1 MIPVR
6 AYFNL
11 LSDYLR
17 PLRPRVA
24 LLAVV
29 LFGTI
34 GLQLVNPQL
43 IKRFI
48 DGALEGRGTSEL
60 VPIAV
65 AFMLIAVGQQALAIW
80 STYLAEDIGWT
91 ATNRLRANLTD
102 HVLHLDMGFH
112 KGHSSGELIERIDG
126 DVTSLS
132 NFFSAM
138 MIKVVGN
145 GTLVI
150 GILVMLWLESWIVGV
165 SVTIFTILALGT
177 MTGLHRIAVPRWR
190 AVRATAA
197 EAFGFVGEV
206 VEGTEDI
213 TANGSAPYMEERFN
227 DIHRRWLPQTIRG
240 WMGWAWMWSTTIVLY
255 GLSTSIVFILG
266 SWLFG
271 IGTLTIGSV
280 YLVFHYVEMTRHP
293 MEQIRSQ
300 MEDLQK
306 AGAAIAR
313 VDELMAATTRLRP
326 DGDETIN
333 AGPLR
338 VTFDQVTFS
347 YADGEDEESDPDDE
361 IVLHDV
367 TFDIAPGRVVG
378 LLGRTGSGKSTIARL
393 ITRLYEPQSGTV
405 MLDDVATWDAHI
417 VDLRKRVGMVT
428 QDVQLFRA
436 SVRDNLTFFNDQIGD
451 EEILDAIHRL
461 ELDSW
466 LASLPDGLD
475 TLLESGSGGLSAG
488 QAQLLAFTRIF
499 LEDPGVVVLDE
510 ASSRL
515 DPATEALIERA
526 VDHLLEGR
534 TGIVI
539 AHRLGT
545 VTRADDILILDDGR
559 VVEFGERRT
568 LAADPGSRFS
578 TLLATGMEEVLA

>member
-6 AYFNL
+6 AYFRL
-11 LSDYLR
+11 LTNYLR
-17 PLRPRVA
+17 PLRPRVV
-24 LLAVV
+24 LLSVV

-34 GLQLVNPQL
+34 GLQIVNPQL

-48 DGALEGRGTSEL
+48 DGALEGQGASAL
-60 VPIAV
+60 IPLAV
-65 AFMLIAVGQQALAIW
+65 TFMLIAVAQQTLAIW

-91 ATNRLRANLTD
+91 ATNQLRANLTD

-126 DVTSLS
+126 DVTALS

-145 GTLVI
+145 GALVV
-150 GILVMLWLESWIVGV
+150 GVLVMLWLESWIVGL
-165 SVTIFTILALGT
+165 SITIFTALALVG
-177 MTGLHRIAVPRWR
+177 MTGLHRVAVPRWK
-190 AVRATAA
+190 AVRASAA
-197 EAFGFVGEV
+197 EAYGFVGEV

-213 TANGSAPYMEERFN
+213 TANGAAPYMEERFN
-227 DIHRRWLPQTIRG
+227 GILRRWLPQTIRG

-255 GLSTSIVFILG
+255 GLSTSIVFVLG

-271 IGTLTIGSV
+271 IGTLTVGSV
-280 YLVFHYVEMTRHP
+280 YLIFHYVEMTRHP
-293 MEQIRSQ
+293 MEQIRAQ

-313 VDELMAATTRLRP
+313 VDELMETSTKLRTE
-326 DGDETIN
+326 GDQDIN
-333 AGPLR
+333 GGALR
-338 VTFDQVTFS
+338 VEFDDVTFS
-347 YADGEDEESDPDDE
+347 YADEEEDE
-361 IVLHDV
+361 IVLHGV
-367 TFDIAPGRVVG
+367 SFDIAPGRVVG

-393 ITRLYEPQSGTV
+393 ITRLYEPQTGTV
-405 MLDDVATWDAHI
+405 RLGNVATGDAR
-417 VDLRKRVGMVT
+417 VADFRKRVGMVT

-436 SVRDNLTFFNDQIGD
+436 SVRDNLTFFNDD
-451 EEILDAIHRL
+451 VPEERILDAIHRL
-461 ELDSW
+461 ELDPW
-466 LASLPDGLD
+466 LSSLPDGLD

-545 VTRADDILILDDGR
+545 VTRADDILILDDGH
-559 VVEFGERRT
+559 VVEFGERST
-568 LAADPGSRFS
+568 LAADPESRFS
-578 TLLATGMEEVLA
+578 DLLTTGMEEVLA

>member
-1 MIPVR
+1 
-6 AYFNL
+6 
-11 LSDYLR
+11 
-17 PLRPRVA
+17 
-24 LLAVV
+24 
-29 LFGTI
+29 
-34 GLQLVNPQL
+34 
-43 IKRFI
+43 
-48 DGALEGRGTSEL
+48 
-60 VPIAV
+60 
-65 AFMLIAVGQQALAIW
+65 
-80 STYLAEDIGWT
+80 
-91 ATNRLRANLTD
+91 
-102 HVLHLDMGFH
+102 
-112 KGHSSGELIERIDG
+112 
-126 DVTSLS
+126 
-132 NFFSAM
+132 
-138 MIKVVGN
+138 
-145 GTLVI
+145 
-150 GILVMLWLESWIVGV
+150 MLWLESWIVGL
-165 SVTIFTILALGT
+165 SVTVFTVLALGV
-177 MTGLHRIAVPRWR
+177 MTGLHRVAVPRWK
-190 AVRATAA
+190 AIRATAA

-213 TANGSAPYMEERFN
+213 TANGAGPYMEERFN
-227 DIHRRWLPQTIRG
+227 EILRRWLPQTIRG

-271 IGTLTIGSV
+271 IGSLTIGSV

-293 MEQIRSQ
+293 MEQIRAQ

-313 VDELMAATTRLRP
+313 VDELMTTSTQLKAE
-326 DGDETIN
+326 GDQPIN
-333 AGPLR
+333 GGALR
-338 VTFDQVTFS
+338 VEFDDVTFS
-347 YADGEDEESDPDDE
+347 YADGDDDADE
-361 IVLHDV
+361 IVLRDV
-367 TFDIAPGRVVG
+367 SFDIAPGRVVG

-393 ITRLYEPQSGTV
+393 ITRLYEPQAGTV
-405 MLDDVATWDAHI
+405 RLGGVATWDAHLA
-417 VDLRKRVGMVT
+417 DFRKRVGMVT

-436 SVRDNLTFFNDQIGD
+436 SVRDNLTFFNDEIR
-451 EEILDAIHRL
+451 EEHILDAIHRL

-466 LASLPDGLD
+466 LASLPDGLN

-559 VVEFGERRT
+559 VVEFGERSA
-568 LAADPGSRFS
+568 LAADPHSRFS
-578 TLLATGMEEVLA
+578 DLLATGMEEVLA

>member
-6 AYFNL
+6 AYFSL
-11 LSDYLR
+11 LTNYLR
-17 PLRPRVA
+17 PLRPRVV
-24 LLAVV
+24 LLSFV
-29 LFGTI
+29 LFSTI
-34 GLQLVNPQL
+34 ALQLVNPQL

-48 DGALEGRGTSEL
+48 DGAIDGRDASAL
-60 VPIAV
+60 IPIAV
-65 AFMLIAVGQQALAIW
+65 TFMLIAVGQQALAIW
-80 STYLAEDIGWT
+80 ATYLAEDIGWS
-91 ATNRLRANLTD
+91 ATNHLRGDLTA
-102 HVLHLDMGFH
+102 HVVHLDMGFH
-112 KGHSSGELIERIDG
+112 KGHSAGELIERIDG

-145 GTLVI
+145 GGLVI
-150 GILVMLWLESWIVGV
+150 GIIVMLWLESWIVGL
-165 SVTIFTILALGT
+165 SITIFTTLAIAAMAGF
-177 MTGLHRIAVPRWR
+177 HRVAVPWWK
-190 AVRATAA
+190 AVRGTAA
-197 EAFGFVGEV
+197 EAYGFVGEV

-213 TANGSAPYMEERFN
+213 TSNGAGPYMETRFN
-227 DIHRRWLPQTIRG
+227 EIQQRWLPQTVRA
-240 WMGWAWMWSTTIVLY
+240 WMGWATMWSSTIVLY

-271 IGTLTIGSV
+271 IGTLTVGSV

-293 MEQIRSQ
+293 MEQIRAQ

-313 VDELMAATTRLRP
+313 VDELVTIATKLKAE
-326 DGDETIN
+326 GDQSIGGGALSVE
-333 AGPLR
+333 
-338 VTFDQVTFS
+338 FDEVSFS
-347 YADGEDEESDPDDE
+347 YDDAEDGNSSE
-361 IVLHDV
+361 IVLTEV
-367 TFDIAPGRVVG
+367 SFDIAPGRVVG

-393 ITRLYEPQSGTV
+393 VTRLYEPQAGAV
-405 MLDDVATWDAHI
+405 RLDGVATWDAHI
-417 VDLRKRVGMVT
+417 ADFRTRVGMVT

-436 SVRDNLTFFNDQIGD
+436 SIRDNLTFFNDDIP
-451 EEILDAIHRL
+451 EEQILDAIHRL
-461 ELDSW
+461 ELDPW
-466 LASLPDGLD
+466 LASMPNGLD
-475 TLLESGSGGLSAG
+475 TLLDSGSGGLSAG

-526 VDHLLEGR
+526 VDHLLEDR

-545 VTRADDILILDDGR
+545 VTRADDILILDEGR
-559 VVEFGERRT
+559 VAEFGERSA
-568 LAADPGSRFS
+568 LAADPDSRFS
-578 TLLATGMEEVLA
+578 RLLATGMEEVLA

>member
-11 LSDYLR
+11 LTDYLR

-24 LLAVV
+24 LLGAV

-34 GLQLVNPQL
+34 GLQLLNPQL

-48 DGALEGRGTSEL
+48 DGALEGRGASAL
-60 VPIAV
+60 VPLAVTFMLVAV
-65 AFMLIAVGQQALAIW
+65 AQQALAIW
-80 STYLAEDIGWT
+80 ATYLAEDVGWT
-91 ATNRLRANLTD
+91 ATNHLRANLTD

-126 DVTSLS
+126 DVTALS

-145 GTLVI
+145 GALVI
-150 GILVMLWLESWIVGV
+150 GVLVMLWLESWIVGL
-165 SVTIFTILALGT
+165 SVTIFTVLALLA
-177 MTGLHRIAVPRWR
+177 MTGLHRVAVPRWK
-190 AVRATAA
+190 AVRASAA
-197 EAFGFVGEV
+197 TAFGFVGEV

-213 TANGSAPYMEERFN
+213 TSNGAGPYMEERFN
-227 DIHRRWLPQTIRG
+227 EIQRRWLPETIRG

-271 IGTLTIGSV
+271 IGTLTVGSV

-293 MEQIRSQ
+293 MEQIRAQ

-313 VDELMAATTRLRP
+313 VDELTTTSTKLRAE
-326 DGDETIN
+326 GDQAIN
-333 AGPLR
+333 GGALR
-338 VTFDQVTFS
+338 VEFDDVTFS
-347 YADGEDEESDPDDE
+347 YADDDGQE
-361 IVLHDV
+361 IVLHEV
-367 TFDIAPGRVVG
+367 NFDIAPGRVVG

-393 ITRLYEPQSGTV
+393 ITRLYEPQTGTV
-405 MLDDVATWDAHI
+405 RLGGVATGDAR
-417 VDLRKRVGMVT
+417 VADFRKRVGMVT

-436 SVRDNLTFFNDQIGD
+436 SVRDNLTFFNDEIPED
-451 EEILDAIHRL
+451 RILDAIHRL
-461 ELDSW
+461 ELDPW
-466 LASLPDGLD
+466 LSSLPHGLD

-545 VTRADDILILDDGR
+545 VTRADDILILDSGH
-559 VVEFGERRT
+559 VVEFGERT
-568 LAADPGSRFS
+568 LLAADPGSRFS
-578 TLLATGMEEVLA
+578 DLLTTGMEEVLA

>member
-11 LSDYLR
+11 LTDYLR
-17 PLRPRVA
+17 PLRPRVV
-24 LLAVV
+24 LLGVV

-34 GLQLVNPQL
+34 GLQLLNPQL

-48 DGALEGRGTSEL
+48 DGALAGEDASAL
-60 VPIAV
+60 IPVAV
-65 AFMLIAVGQQALAIW
+65 LFMLIAVAQQALAIW
-80 STYLAEDIGWT
+80 STYLAEDVGWA
-91 ATNRLRANLTD
+91 ATNSLRSKLAD

-126 DVTSLS
+126 DVTALS

-145 GTLVI
+145 GALVA
-150 GILVMLWLESWIVGV
+150 GILVMLWLESWIVGLT
-165 SVTIFTILALGT
+165 VTIFTILALIA
-177 MTGLHRIAVPRWR
+177 MSGLHRIAVPRWR

-213 TANGSAPYMEERFN
+213 TANGSASYMEERFN
-227 DIHRRWLPQTIRG
+227 DIQQRWLPQTVRG

-255 GLSTSIVFILG
+255 GLSTSIVFVLG

-271 IGTLTIGSV
+271 VGTLTIGSV

-313 VDELMAATTRLRP
+313 VDELMTMTTRLRP
-326 DGDETIN
+326 DGSHPIDD
-333 AGPLR
+333 GPLR
-338 VTFDQVTFS
+338 VTFDDVTFS
-347 YADGEDEESDPDDE
+347 YADGDEDTTEPEE

-367 TFDIAPGRVVG
+367 SFDIAPGRVVG

-393 ITRLYEPQSGTV
+393 ITRLYEPQEGTV
-405 MLDDVATWDAHI
+405 QLGGVATWDADI
-417 VDLRKRVGMVT
+417 VDLRARVGMVT

-436 SVRDNLTFFNDQIGD
+436 SVRDNLTFFNDSIG
-451 EEILDAIHRL
+451 EEQILDAIHRL
-461 ELDSW
+461 ELDPW
-466 LASLPDGLD
+466 LESLPDGLD
-475 TLLESGSGGLSAG
+475 TLLQSGSGGLSAG

-499 LEDPGVVVLDE
+499 LEDPGIVVLDE

-559 VVEFGERRT
+559 VVEFGERAA
-568 LAADPGSRFS
+568 LAADDDSRFS
-578 TLLATGMEEVLA
+578 DLLATGMEEVLA

>member
-6 AYFNL
+6 AYFKL
-11 LSDYLR
+11 LTDYLR
-17 PLRPRVA
+17 PLRPRVV
-24 LLAVV
+24 LLSAV

-48 DGALEGRGTSEL
+48 DGALEGRGASAL
-60 VPIAV
+60 IPLAV
-65 AFMLIAVGQQALAIW
+65 TFMLVAIIQQALAIW
-80 STYLAEDIGWT
+80 ATYLAEDVGWT

-126 DVTSLS
+126 DVTALS

-145 GTLVI
+145 GALVV
-150 GILVMLWLESWIVGV
+150 GVLVMLWLESWIVGL
-165 SVTIFTILALGT
+165 SVTIFTVLALVG
-177 MTGLHRIAVPRWR
+177 MTGLHRVAVPRWK
-190 AVRATAA
+190 AVRASAA

-213 TANGSAPYMEERFN
+213 AANGAAPYMEERFN
-227 DIHRRWLPQTIRG
+227 AILRRWLPQTIRG

-280 YLVFHYVEMTRHP
+280 YVVFHYVEMTRHP
-293 MEQIRSQ
+293 MEQIRAQ

-306 AGAAIAR
+306 AGAAIDR
-313 VDELMAATTRLRP
+313 VDELMETTAKLKAE
-326 DGDETIN
+326 GDQAIN
-333 AGPLR
+333 GGALR
-338 VTFDQVTFS
+338 VEFDDVTFS
-347 YADGEDEESDPDDE
+347 YADEDGAE

-367 TFDIAPGRVVG
+367 NFDIAPGRVVG

-393 ITRLYEPQSGTV
+393 ITRLYEPQTGTV
-405 MLDDVATWDAHI
+405 RLGGIATGDARVADF
-417 VDLRKRVGMVT
+417 RKRVGMVT

-436 SVRDNLTFFNDQIGD
+436 SVRDNLTFFNDDIPD
-451 EEILDAIHRL
+451 ERILDAIHRL
-461 ELDSW
+461 ELDPW
-466 LASLPDGLD
+466 LASLPNGLD

-526 VDHLLEGR
+526 VDHLLHGR

-545 VTRADDILILDDGR
+545 VTRADDILVLDDGR
-559 VVEFGERRT
+559 VAEFGERST

-578 TLLATGMEEVLA
+578 DLLTTGMEEVLA

>member
-6 AYFNL
+6 AYFDL

-24 LLAVV
+24 LLSVV

-48 DGALEGRGTSEL
+48 DGALEGREASGL
-60 VPIAV
+60 IPIAV
-65 AFMLIAVGQQALAIW
+65 AFMLIAVVQQALAIW
-80 STYLAEDIGWT
+80 STYLAEDVGWS
-91 ATNRLRANLTD
+91 ATNSLRANLTD

-112 KGHSSGELIERIDG
+112 KRHSSGELIERIDG
-126 DVTSLS
+126 DVTALS

-145 GTLVI
+145 GALIV
-150 GILVMLWLESWIVGV
+150 GILVMLWLESWIVGLSV
-165 SVTIFTILALGT
+165 SVFTVLALGA

-197 EAFGFVGEV
+197 ETFGFVGEV

-213 TANGSAPYMEERFN
+213 TANGSAGYMEERFN
-227 DIHRRWLPQTIRG
+227 EIHRRWLPLTIRG

-271 IGTLTIGSV
+271 VGTLTIGSV

-293 MEQIRSQ
+293 MEQIRAQ

-313 VDELMAATTRLRP
+313 VDELMATTTTLKRE
-326 DGDETIN
+326 GDHAIGT
-333 AGPLR
+333 GPLS
-338 VTFDQVTFS
+338 VEFDGVTFS
-347 YADGEDEESDPDDE
+347 YADDDEDNE

-367 TFDIAPGRVVG
+367 SFELAPGRVIG

-393 ITRLYEPQSGTV
+393 VTRLYEPQQGTV
-405 MLDDVATWDAHI
+405 RLGGVATWDAGV

-436 SVRDNLTFFNDQIGD
+436 SVRDNLTFFNDEIAEGQ
-451 EEILDAIHRL
+451 ILDAIHRL
-461 ELDSW
+461 ELDTW
-466 LASLPDGLD
+466 LASLPHGLD

-499 LEDPGVVVLDE
+499 LEDPGIVVLDE

-545 VTRADDILILDDGR
+545 VTRADDILILDDGH
-559 VVEFGERRT
+559 VVEFGERSS
-568 LAADPGSRFS
+568 LVADSGSKFAR
-578 TLLATGMEEVLA
+578 LLTTGMEEVLA